1 VAVGQVV
8 SSLALLIG
16 VALGTGAVDAAPAS
30 PAAAPAGAL
39 EALAALLAEPSRQ
52 REGLEALAALG
63 DPAVE
68 ALLRAFKD
76 GALYRVQ
83 GRIVMLGDDGEAR
96 DVRGQPAVDAAG
108 APLAIESGQEAI
120 AVDESLFGPIQQA
133 LQRFEIWS
141 PRPDVRRAAVLKLG
155 TSRDPAAAAVLARV
169 LEREQVPEIRGLA
182 EEGIA
187 RLRLGAPEPMV
198 RVEAVRFLARS
209 RSEAALARL
218 RELAASD
225 PDPGVRA
232 AAREAQQNLESY
244 IGIRGL
250 AGYLFNG
257 VSLGAVLLLM
267 SLGLAITFGLMGVI
281 NMAHG
286 EMLMIGSYTAYV
298 VQEIFAARWPAHQD
312 AYFFVAL
319 PLAFVVAGLVGL
331 ALEGT
336 VIRFLYGRPLETL
349 IVTWGIGLI
358 LQQCARLWFGDQ
370 TSVNSP
376 TWLRGGPEVMPGLV
390 LPWSR
395 IFIIALA
402 LAALAALWLLLQQTY
417 PGLKVRAVMQNRAM
431 AASLGVSTRRIDA
444 VTFALGTALA
454 GVAGCAL
461 ALIGT
466 VDPEVGKTYIVDSF
480 MVVVLGGVASLMGTV
495 VAAFGLGLINKLLEP
510 AIGGTAAA
518 VYAKV
523 AVLLVVIWFLQWRPT
538 GLFAQRGRAAAEAPS
553 GA

>member
-1 VAVGQVV
+1 VAVGKVL
-8 SSLALLIG
+8 SSLALLVVVG
-16 VALGTGAVDAAPAS
+16 LAAGAAHAAPA
-30 PAAAPAGAL
+30 PAADFDQ
-39 EALAALLAEPSRQ
+39 LATLLAEPERQ
-52 REGLEALAALG
+52 REAIQALEERG

-68 ALLRAFKD
+68 PLLRALKD

-83 GRIVMLGDDGEAR
+83 GRLVMLGDDGSVQDAR
-96 DVRGQPAVDAAG
+96 GGPALDAQG
-108 APLAIESGQEAI
+108 GLLAIESGQEPVAL
-120 AVDESLFGPIQQA
+120 DESLFGLVQGV
-133 LQRFEIWS
+133 LQRFEIFS
-141 PRPDVRRAAVLKLG
+141 AKPEVRKSAVVKLG
-155 TSRDPAAAAVLARV
+155 NSRDPAAIAVLARA
-169 LEREQVPEIRGLA
+169 LAREQDPDIRAQLDEGLA
-182 EEGIA
+182 K
-187 RLRLGAPEPMV
+187 LRLGAPEPAA
-198 RVEAVRFLARS
+198 RIAAVQFLARS
-209 RSEAALARL
+209 RSEAALAQL
-218 RELAASD
+218 RNLANDD
-225 PDPGVRA
+225 PDASVRA
-232 AAREAQQNLESY
+232 AAREAERSLESY

-250 AGYLFNG
+250 VGYLFNG

-267 SLGLAITFGLMGVI
+267 SLGLAVTFGLMGII

-298 VQEIFAARWPAHQD
+298 VQEIFATRLPAHQD

-319 PLAFVVAGLVGL
+319 PLSFLVAGLVGF

-358 LQQCARLWFGDQ
+358 LQQAARLWFGDQ

-390 LPWSR
+390 FPWSR
-395 IFIIALA
+395 IFIVGLA
-402 LAALAALWLLLQQTY
+402 MAALVALSLLLQRTY
-417 PGLKVRAVMQNRAM
+417 GGLKVRAVMQNRAM
-431 AASLGVSTRRIDA
+431 ASSLGVSTGRIDA

-461 ALIGT
+461 SLIGT

-480 MVVVLGGVASLMGTV
+480 MVVVLGGVGRLLGAV
-495 VAAFGLGLINKLLEP
+495 VAAFGLGLVNKLLEP

-523 AVLLVVIWFLQWRPT
+523 AVLLIVIWFLQWRPT
-538 GLFAQRGRAAAEAPS
+538 GLFPERGRAAAEAPS

>member
-1 VAVGQVV
+1 VAVGKVLR
-8 SSLALLIG
+8 SFALLIA
-16 VALGTGAVDAAPAS
+16 VSLGAGAAVAAPAS
-30 PAAAPAGAL
+30 PAAPPGDL
-39 EALAALLAEPSRQ
+39 EASAALLAEPERQ
-52 REGLEALAALG
+52 REGLDALAALG
-63 DPAVE
+63 NPAVE

-83 GRIVMLGDDGEAR
+83 GRMVMLGDDGSVR
-96 DVRGQPAVDAAG
+96 DVRGNPAVDGQG
-108 APLAIESGQEAI
+108 ASLAIDSGQEAV

-133 LQRFEIWS
+133 LQRFEIFS
-141 PRPDVRRAAVLKLG
+141 PKPDVRRAAVLKLG
-155 TSRDPAAAAVLARV
+155 NSRDPNAIAVLARV
-169 LEREQVPEIRGLA
+169 LEREPVPAIRALA
-182 EEGIA
+182 EEGMA
-187 RLRLGAPEPMV
+187 KLRLGAPEPAA
-198 RVEAVRFLARS
+198 RIEAVRFLARS
-209 RSEAALARL
+209 RSEAALAQL
-218 RELAASD
+218 RTLATED
-225 PDPGVRA
+225 PDPRVRA
-232 AAREAQQNLESY
+232 AAREAQQSLESY

-250 AGYLFNG
+250 VGYLFNG

-298 VQEIFAARWPAHQD
+298 VQEIFAARWPAYQD

-319 PLAFVVAGLVGL
+319 PLSFLVAGLVGL

-376 TWLRGGPEVMPGLV
+376 TWLRGGLEAMPGLV
-390 LPWSR
+390 FPWSR
-395 IFIIALA
+395 MFIIALA
-402 LAALAALWLLLQQTY
+402 LAALAALWLLLQKTY
-417 PGLKVRAVMQNRAM
+417 PGLKVRAVMQGRPM
-431 AASLGVSTRRIDA
+431 ASALGVSTRRIDA

-495 VAAFGLGLINKLLEP
+495 VAAFGLGLVNKLLEP

-538 GLFAQRGRAAAEAPS
+538 GLFAQRGRAAAEAPQ

>member
-1 VAVGQVV
+1 MAQ
-8 SSLALLIG
+8 
-16 VALGTGAVDAAPAS
+16 AAPAS
-30 PAAAPAGAL
+30 PASPPPAGDI
-39 EALAALLAEPSRQ
+39 EAVAALLAEPARQ
-52 REGLEALAALG
+52 REALQALEQLG

-83 GRIVMLGDDGEAR
+83 GRLVMLGDDGSVR
-96 DVRGQPAVDAAG
+96 DVRGRPALDAQG
-108 APLAIESGQEAI
+108 APAAIDSGQEAV

-133 LQRFEIWS
+133 LQRFEIFN
-141 PRPDVRRAAVLKLG
+141 PKPDVRRAAVLKLSN
-155 TSRDPAAAAVLARV
+155 SRDPAAAAVLARV
-169 LEREQVPEIRGLA
+169 LEREQVPEIRALA
-182 EEGIA
+182 EEGMA
-187 RLRLGAPEPMV
+187 KLRLSAPEPAA
-198 RVEAVRFLARS
+198 RREAVRFLAAS
-209 RSEAALARL
+209 RSEAALAQL
-218 RELAASD
+218 RALAADD

-232 AAREAQQNLESY
+232 AAREAQQSLESY

-250 AGYLFNG
+250 VGYLFNG

-298 VQEIFAARWPAHQD
+298 VQEIFAARFPAHLD
-312 AYFFVAL
+312 SYFLVAL
-319 PLAFVVAGLVGL
+319 PLSFLAAGLVGL
-331 ALEGT
+331 LLET
-336 VIRFLYGRPLETL
+336 TIVRFLYGRPLETL

-390 LPWSR
+390 FPWSR
-395 IFIIALA
+395 IFIVALA
-402 LAALAALWLLLQQTY
+402 LAALAALWLLLQRTY
-417 PGLKVRAVMQNRAM
+417 SGLKVRAVMQNRAM
-431 AASLGVSTRRIDA
+431 ASSLGVSTRRIDA

>member
-1 VAVGQVV
+1 MAVGKIL
-8 SSLALLIG
+8 SSLALLVA
-16 VALGTGAVDAAPAS
+16 VALGTGAAHAAPAS
-30 PAAAPAGAL
+30 PPPAGDF
-39 EALAALLAEPSRQ
+39 EGLAASLAEPARQ
-52 REGLEALAALG
+52 REAIQALVQLG

-68 ALLRAFKD
+68 ALLRALKD
-76 GALYRVQ
+76 GALYQVK
-83 GRIVMLGDDGEAR
+83 GRLVVLADDGGVR
-96 DVRGQPAVDAAG
+96 DLRGRPAVDAQGSA
-108 APLAIESGQEAI
+108 LAIESGQEAV
-120 AVDESLFGPIQQA
+120 AVEESLFGLIQQA
-133 LQRFEIWS
+133 LQRFEIFS
-141 PRPDVRRAAVLKLG
+141 PKPDVRRTAVLKLSN
-155 TSRDPAAAAVLARV
+155 SRDPAAVAILARV
-169 LEREQVPEIRGLA
+169 LGREQVPEIRAFLV
-182 EEGIA
+182 EGMA
-187 RLRLGAPEPMV
+187 KLRLSSPDPAA
-198 RVEAVRFLARS
+198 RIEAVRFLAVS
-209 RSEAALARL
+209 RSEAALAQL
-218 RELAASD
+218 RALATED
-225 PDPGVRA
+225 PDAGVRA
-232 AAREAQQNLESY
+232 AAGEAQRSLESY

-250 AGYLFNG
+250 VGYLFNG

-267 SLGLAITFGLMGVI
+267 SLGLAVTFGLMGII

-298 VQEIFAARWPAHQD
+298 VQEIFATRLPAYQD
-312 AYFFVAL
+312 SYFFVAL
-319 PLAFVVAGLVGL
+319 PLSFLVAGLVGL
-331 ALEGT
+331 ALEST

-376 TWLRGGPEVMPGLV
+376 TWLRRGPEVMPGLV
-390 LPWSR
+390 FPWSR
-395 IFIIALA
+395 IFIVALA
-402 LAALAALWLLLQQTY
+402 LAALAALWLLLHRSY

-431 AASLGVSTRRIDA
+431 ASSLGVSTRRIDA

-466 VDPEVGKTYIVDSF
+466 VDPEVGKTYIVDAF

-495 VAAFGLGLINKLLEP
+495 VAAFGLGLANKLLEP

-523 AVLLVVIWFLQWRPT
+523 AVLLIVIWFLQWRPT
-538 GLFAQRGRAAAEAPS
+538 GLFPQRGRAAAEAPS

>member
-169 LEREQVPEIRGLA
+169 LEQEQVPEIRGLA

>member
-1 VAVGQVV
+1 V
-8 SSLALLIG
+8 SAALALLAVICLG
-16 VALGTGAVDAAPAS
+16 AGAALAAP
-30 PAAAPAGAL
+30 AAPAGPAPAGDI
-39 EALAALLAEPSRQ
+39 EAVAARLADPERQ
-52 REGLEALAALG
+52 REAIQALEQLG
-63 DPAVE
+63 DPAAE
-68 ALLRAFKD
+68 ALLRALKD
-76 GALYRVQ
+76 GAIYRVQ
-83 GRIVMLGDDGEAR
+83 GRLVVLADDGSVK
-96 DVRGQPAVDAAG
+96 DVRGRPAVDAQG
-108 APLAIESGQEAI
+108 APLVVESGQEPV
-120 AVDESLFGPIQQA
+120 AVDEALFGPIQQA
-133 LQRFEIWS
+133 LQRFEIFS
-141 PRPDVRRAAVLKLG
+141 PRADVRRAAILKLG
-155 TSRDPAAAAVLARV
+155 NSRDSAALAVLQRV
-169 LEREQVPEIRGLA
+169 LDREQVPEIRALLA
-182 EEGIA
+182 ESMA
-187 RLRLGAPEPMV
+187 KLRLGAPEPAA
-198 RVEAVRFLARS
+198 RIEAVRFLAAS
-209 RSEAALARL
+209 RSEAALAQL
-218 RELAASD
+218 RGLATGD

-232 AAREAQQNLESY
+232 AAREAQQSLESY

-250 AGYLFNG
+250 VGYLFNG
-257 VSLGAVLLLM
+257 ISLGAVLLLM
-267 SLGLAITFGLMGVI
+267 SLGLAVTFGLMGII

-298 VQEIFAARWPAHQD
+298 VQEIFHARWPAHQD

-319 PLAFVVAGLVGL
+319 PLSFLVAGLVGF

-376 TWLRGGPEVMPGLV
+376 TWLRGGLEVMPGLV
-390 LPWSR
+390 FPWSR
-395 IFIIALA
+395 IFIVAIA
-402 LAALAALWLLLQQTY
+402 LAALAALWLGLSRSY

-431 AASLGVSTRRIDA
+431 ASSLGVSTRRIDA
-444 VTFALGTALA
+444 VTFALGTGLA

-466 VDPEVGKTYIVDSF
+466 VDPEVGKTYIVDAF

-495 VAAFGLGLINKLLEP
+495 VAAFGLGLVNKLLEP

-523 AVLLVVIWFLQWRPT
+523 AVLLIVIWFLQWKPT
-538 GLFAQRGRAAAEAPS
+538 GLFPQRGRAAAEAPS

>member
-1 VAVGQVV
+1 VAVGKVLR
-8 SSLALLIG
+8 SFALLIA
-16 VALGTGAVDAAPAS
+16 VSLGAGAAVAAPAS
-30 PAAAPAGAL
+30 PAAPPGDL
-39 EALAALLAEPSRQ
+39 EASAALLAEPERQ
-52 REGLEALAALG
+52 REGLDALAALG
-63 DPAVE
+63 NPAVE

-83 GRIVMLGDDGEAR
+83 GRMVMLGDDGSVR
-96 DVRGQPAVDAAG
+96 DVRGNPAVDGQG
-108 APLAIESGQEAI
+108 ASLAIDSGQEAV

-133 LQRFEIWS
+133 LQRFEIFS
-141 PRPDVRRAAVLKLG
+141 PKPDVRRAAVLKLG
-155 TSRDPAAAAVLARV
+155 NSRDPNAIAVLARV
-169 LEREQVPEIRGLA
+169 LEREPVPAIRALA
-182 EEGIA
+182 EEGMA
-187 RLRLGAPEPMV
+187 KLRLGAPEPAA
-198 RVEAVRFLARS
+198 RIEAVRFLARS
-209 RSEAALARL
+209 RSEAALAQL
-218 RELAASD
+218 RTLATED
-225 PDPGVRA
+225 PDPRVRA
-232 AAREAQQNLESY
+232 AAREAQQSLESY

-250 AGYLFNG
+250 VGYLFNG
-257 VSLGAVLLLM
+257 VSLGAVLLQM

-298 VQEIFAARWPAHQD
+298 VQEIFAARWPAYQD

-319 PLAFVVAGLVGL
+319 PLSFLVAGLVGL

-376 TWLRGGPEVMPGLV
+376 TWLRGGLEAMPGLV
-390 LPWSR
+390 FPWSR
-395 IFIIALA
+395 MFIIALA
-402 LAALAALWLLLQQTY
+402 LAALAALWLLLQKTY
-417 PGLKVRAVMQNRAM
+417 PGLKVRAVMQGRPM
-431 AASLGVSTRRIDA
+431 ASALGVSTRRIDA

-495 VAAFGLGLINKLLEP
+495 VAAFGLGLVNKLLEP

-538 GLFAQRGRAAAEAPS
+538 GLFAQRGRAAAEAPQ